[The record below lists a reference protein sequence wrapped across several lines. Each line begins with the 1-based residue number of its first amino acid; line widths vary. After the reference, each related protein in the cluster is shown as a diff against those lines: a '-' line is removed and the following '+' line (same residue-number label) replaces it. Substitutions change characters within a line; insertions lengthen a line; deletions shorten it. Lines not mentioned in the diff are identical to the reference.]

1 MCTPIVRLA
10 ELFGAK
16 LTPTPFVWTHKWSI
30 NGPDMLATS
39 LSIENTSGRMLYSGF
54 AADGFYIGGI
64 DFWDFGDSELFL
76 MML

>member
-1 MCTPIVRLA
+1 
-10 ELFGAK
+10 
-16 LTPTPFVWTHKWSI
+16 
-30 NGPDMLATS
+30 MLATS